1 MCLARVRRGDTP
13 SPREPRS
20 YSSGYHP
27 VLRAQSLASLRPRAE
42 GEGDTPGAY
51 TATPLFVFYPAY
63 TRHTARVTRA
73 PHVVIARTHTQSHT
87 LCTRADG
94 EIDVEVLDFEL
105 RASITGHTRAHCT
118 LSDSVRERE
127 SRTHHICQR

>member
-1 MCLARVRRGDTP
+1 MIPQRGVYRDPSFRFLPRVR
-13 SPREPRS
+13 
-20 YSSGYHP
+20 
-27 VLRAQSLASLRPRAE
+27 
-42 GEGDTPGAY
+42 
-51 TATPLFVFYPAY
+51 
-63 TRHTARVTRA
+63 HTRVTRA

-118 LSDSVRERE
+118 LADSVRERE
-127 SRTHHICQR
+127 SRTHQSSHMPEMRGEIREATT